1 MGSLSDY
8 YLLPPSQAPKP
19 DTLSD
24 QQKDKDND
32 KDKDNGYPHH
42 MLQNLTPSHCN
53 RDKPFSS
60 TYYKPGNVS
69 QINKL
74 DVLFNFFVLVCF

>member
-32 KDKDNGYPHH
+32 KDKGCPHPR
-42 MLQNLTPSHCN
+42 LQNLTPPLTSKKTKTMTKTK
-53 RDKPFSS
+53 DAPIIKPDTLSLQ
-60 TYYKPGNVS
+60 PR
-69 QINKL
+69 
-74 DVLFNFFVLVCF
+74 